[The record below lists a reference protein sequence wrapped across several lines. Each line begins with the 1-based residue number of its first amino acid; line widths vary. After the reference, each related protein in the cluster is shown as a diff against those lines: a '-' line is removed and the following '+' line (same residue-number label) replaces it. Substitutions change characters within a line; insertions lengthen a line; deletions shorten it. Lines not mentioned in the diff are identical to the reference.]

1 MIHARTACRHRT
13 VPCVSVQ
20 RSFEMFFLVRAFY
33 PERGKRLLT
42 NVLLTRLPESEGA
55 PIAGVYVL
63 LTHLHASVLL
73 THLHVRYIRSRRER
87 RARWSLVSRTAC
99 RIVACTHTQIR
110 SLTHH
115 ALCAVHDSWPSRF
128 KSLAVD
134 ACPCPLEA
142 LTPRARR
149 RSEHNVMITATYPD
163 LRPNTT
169 PRDF

>member
-87 RARWSLVSRTAC
+87 GGLWFQELLAGLSHA
-99 RIVACTHTQIR
+99 
-110 SLTHH
+110 LTHKYVLSSH
-115 ALCAVHDSWPSRF
+115 TMPSVLFMTRDPLDSRV
-128 KSLAVD
+128 L
-134 ACPCPLEA
+134 PLM
-142 LTPRARR
+142 RVRVR
-149 RSEHNVMITATYPD
+149 
-163 LRPNTT
+163 
-169 PRDF
+169 